1 MFSKSNGS
9 SSYMTMKSP
18 EVSIHFASCSSL
30 TLCGTNQEQIFRSP
44 KSSRTMVC
52 TMSLL
57 VPNSSAINLSISRRS
72 CGASICRTLSI
83 ISRVLLVDG
92 RPECRFLPFA
102 KAFEPFVNTFSV
114 HGFPP
119 LHLHQ
124 HFTHLHCSFSQFVTE
139 LYVCMLFHCAVT
151 LPLTL
156 TMFNWPQSVYTA
168 GHMHSPCCM
177 SILPM
182 SLKNHTHACTHAP
195 SCRSDMTPFTELFRY
210 TLYIK

>member
-1 MFSKSNGS
+1 
-9 SSYMTMKSP
+9 MKSP

-124 HFTHLHCSFSQFVTE
+124 HFTHLHCSFSQFIAEVD
-139 LYVCMLFHCAVT
+139 VCTLLHCAVT

-168 GHMHSPCCM
+168 GHMQ
-177 SILPM
+177 SILCVDFPHVSEEPYTCM
-182 SLKNHTHACTHAP
+182 HTCTKLP
-195 SCRSDMTPFTELFRY
+195 FRY
-210 TLYIK
+210 DTIH